1 MALSGAQRPVRA
13 GLDLVRGSL
22 ALIVLRVGLL
32 VLAGLPALLVAIVG
46 IAAGPARQPYFT
58 EVQGRLPLFHLL
70 RLVDELPGAFG
81 GMAVLAVLLA
91 ILGEQ
96 VLVAGGLT
104 WLEPDGAIREG
115 SCPWRTVLGRGWR
128 WLGPMLRVLLL
139 AALFAGAGLAAIHRL
154 VEALLEHGEVA
165 GWTAHTLMVLL
176 PLLRVLLGVLWLSF
190 VGAWAFWCRVLMV
203 ADDRRRA
210 RSAWVLVARVLRR
223 RPFSS
228 ILLYVLV
235 TLLGQLVGGVVLAIW
250 RQGPPTQLAG
260 AVCWSGSWLLVLAL
274 QAFLWHWLLR
284 AARLLYAQERFDDLR
299 GRPDAPLGVIAWL
312 KGALRRLKK
321 ERRSTV

>member
-1 MALSGAQRPVRA
+1 VAVSPIRA

-22 ALIVLRVGLL
+22 ALIALRAGLL

-46 IAAGPARQPYFT
+46 VAAGPARQPYFT
-58 EVQGRLPLFHLL
+58 EVQGRLPLFHLV
-70 RLVDELPGAFG
+70 RLVDELPGAVA

-91 ILGEQ
+91 LLGEQ

-104 WLEPDGAIREG
+104 WLDPDETTREG
-115 SCPWRTVLGRGWR
+115 AGPWRAVLGRGWS

-139 AALFAGAGLAAIHRL
+139 AALFAGAGLAALHHL
-154 VEALLEHGEVA
+154 VESLIEHGEVA

-203 ADDRRRA
+203 ADGRRRA
-210 RSAWVLVARVLRR
+210 RSAWALVARVLRR

-228 ILLYVLV
+228 IVLYVVV
-235 TLLGQLVGGVVLAIW
+235 TLLSQLVGGVVLAIW
-250 RQGPPTQLAG
+250 RQGPPTRLAG
-260 AVCWSGSWLLVLAL
+260 ALCWSASWLLVLLL

-284 AARLLYAQERFDDLR
+284 AARLLYAQSRFDDLR
-299 GRPDAPLGVIAWL
+299 QRPDAPLGVAGW
-312 KGALRRLKK
+312 LRRMV
-321 ERRSTV
+321 RRRGPRRTQEHS